1 MSNKAISIIYESV
14 KSRLPITLEQFEEA
28 LKDWDFVELTEN
40 GELIGAVMIK
50 GNELHVG
57 YGKKPTASIRGHIK
71 KTLKTLLDKYGYAVT
86 MVQKE
91 NERGL
96 NFCKR
101 LGFIV
106 LNEEKGKI
114 LLRCDRSKYVS

>member
-1 MSNKAISIIYESV
+1 MSQAIKIIYESV
-14 KSRLPITLEQFEEA
+14 KGRLPITYEQFEEA
-28 LKDWDFVELTEN
+28 LKDWEFVELTEN
-40 GELIGAVMIK
+40 GQLIGAVMIK

-57 YGKKPTASIRGHIK
+57 YGTKPTASIRGHIK
-71 KTLKTLLDKYGYAVT
+71 KTLKNLIDKYGHAVT
-86 MVQKE
+86 TVQKS
-91 NERGL
+91 NEKGL

-106 LNEEKGKI
+106 LNEENGKI